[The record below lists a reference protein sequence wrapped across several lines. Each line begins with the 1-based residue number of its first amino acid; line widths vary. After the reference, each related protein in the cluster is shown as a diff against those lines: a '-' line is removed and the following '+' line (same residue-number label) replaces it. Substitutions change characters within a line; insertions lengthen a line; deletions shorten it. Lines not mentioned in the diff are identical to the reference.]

1 MALRWRIAILLAI
14 ITTIN
19 YVDRSVFAYVAPVIR
34 ELFAIGDEQYG
45 IITSGFLLAYGI
57 GQLVSGPVV
66 DKLGTK
72 RAFSLAAVIWSIA
85 TILHAFGRGFVSF
98 LSLRAILGLA
108 EAANFPAATKAVSQ
122 WFPAK
127 ERSTGVGIFMLGSGI
142 AGIITPPSTVLVME
156 TLGWQWAFILPG
168 SLGLLW
174 VWLWYRWYHLPEH
187 HPTISAPERSMILE
201 ERSPQLSKEPWY
213 SLLRYKEFW
222 GLMLSRV
229 VSDFPFYFFLFW
241 LPQYLIDARGFNLRD
256 IALFAWLPWAAAD
269 LGALTGGTLSSWL
282 VSRGQSVNFAR
293 KAVIWLGAL
302 LVLVAIPAVRAE
314 SGMVALSLICFA
326 MFAIQVKG
334 SVFFTLPTDLFPAAK
349 VATVW
354 GVFGAMGSLGASLLG
369 YVAGLLIAGTGYEP
383 VFYLVA
389 SLHILSATLL
399 MVLVPR
405 IRPLEGD

>member
-19 YVDRSVFAYVAPVIR
+19 YVDRSVFAYVAPIIR
-34 ELFAIGDEQYG
+34 DLFAIGDEQYG
-45 IITSGFLLAYGI
+45 IITSGFLLAYGV
-57 GQLVSGPVV
+57 GQLLSGPVV
-66 DKLGTK
+66 DRLGTK
-72 RAFSLAAVIWSIA
+72 RAFSLAAVIWSLA

-127 ERSTGVGIFMLGSGI
+127 ERSTGVSIFMLGSGI

-174 VWLWYRWYHLPEH
+174 VWLWHRWYYLPEH
-187 HPTISAPERSMILE
+187 HPTIDAAERSMILE
-201 ERSPQLSKEPWY
+201 ERSPQASKEPWY

-222 GLMLSRV
+222 GLMLARV

-256 IALFAWLPWAAAD
+256 IAMFAWLPWAAAD
-269 LGALTGGTLSSWL
+269 LGALAGGMLSSWF
-282 VSRGQSVNFAR
+282 VSHGRSINFAR

-302 LVLVAIPAVRAE
+302 MVLVAIPAVRAE
-314 SGMVALSLICFA
+314 SGMLALALICFA

-354 GVFGAMGSLGASLLG
+354 GVFGAVGSLGASVLG
-369 YVAGLLIAGTGYEP
+369 YVAGLLIAGAGYEP

-389 SLHILSATLL
+389 SLHIVSATLL
-399 MVLVPR
+399 MLFVPR